1 MINITLLT
9 SNLAPFSSYR
19 ATLVKLSLLT
29 AAPLFIALVRVN
41 HKIYDYEIWHK
52 EIRHHMYETQF
63 FRYLMTYTNL
73 NILLS
78 QCRQQRLYFLLYG
91 IIIVFKVIATIT
103 LMMLSYLHEN
113 ENKRVYSNE
122 QTFVWLVSALDDA
135 IYKGSW
141 HGYNVIEILEVG
153 SNFSSIDEYS

>member
-1 MINITLLT
+1 
-9 SNLAPFSSYR
+9 
-19 ATLVKLSLLT
+19 
-29 AAPLFIALVRVN
+29 
-41 HKIYDYEIWHK
+41 
-52 EIRHHMYETQF
+52 
-63 FRYLMTYTNL
+63 
-73 NILLS
+73 
-78 QCRQQRLYFLLYG
+78 
-91 IIIVFKVIATIT
+91 
-103 LMMLSYLHEN
+103 MMLSYLHEN